1 MDLGMRRRGLC
12 SDGSWPETDPSAG
25 VDVRAKQKASSGDW
39 HEHTV
44 KRSAFATIPAETR
57 AFIIIDRDASLLLV
71 TPPCDSWL
79 QSLQHL
85 TLQPAD
91 PAAHDA
97 AARHRDAVDA
107 THACNSTSHWTLH
120 PVDVATAT
128 PST

>member
-1 MDLGMRRRGLC
+1 M
-12 SDGSWPETDPSAG
+12 DGSWPETDPSAG

-57 AFIIIDRDASLLLV
+57 AFIIITADPAVVLV
-71 TPPCDSWL
+71 ALPCASWL
-79 QSLQHL
+79 GSLQHL
-85 TLQPAD
+85 TLQTQIQHRRS
-91 PAAHDA
+91 AAV
-97 AARHRDAVDA
+97 RKRNAVDA

>member
-57 AFIIIDRDASLLLV
+57 AFIIITADPSLLLV
-71 TPPCDSWL
+71 ALPCDSWL
-79 QSLQHL
+79 Q
-85 TLQPAD
+85 
-91 PAAHDA
+91 
-97 AARHRDAVDA
+97 RV
-107 THACNSTSHWTLH
+107 CST
-120 PVDVATAT
+120 
-128 PST
+128 

>member
-57 AFIIIDRDASLLLV
+57 AFLIIDRDASLVLV
-71 TPPCDSWL
+71 ALPCDSWL
-79 QSLQHL
+79 Q
-85 TLQPAD
+85 
-91 PAAHDA
+91 
-97 AARHRDAVDA
+97 
-107 THACNSTSHWTLH
+107 
-120 PVDVATAT
+120 
-128 PST
+128 